1 MNSPHQRKVSRSD
14 VSLPDQ
20 GSYGVDEPSAHPP
33 TPPAFLSNLE
43 ARVLKI
49 VESEPWSRS
58 HCSEESSLT
67 KNIHIG
73 L

>member
-1 MNSPHQRKVSRSD
+1 MFYYQTKAATEGM
-14 VSLPDQ
+14 SLL
-20 GSYGVDEPSAHPP
+20 HIPP
-33 TPPAFLSNLE
+33 PPPALLSNLE
-43 ARVLKI
+43 AHVLKT